1 MKAKFGAVRGKKK
14 TKLNKNNVSRSRK
27 TSCFVLKPLNGG
39 RSEKITREAEM
50 KMFQF
55 ANKKKRSRFLTV
67 VLDKRI
73 PGSLIHSSV
82 IKNVA
87 FREDVLDF

>member
-1 MKAKFGAVRGKKK
+1 MSESKVRGSSGQKN
-14 TKLNKNNVSRSRK
+14 TKPNKNNLSRYIK
-27 TSCFVLKPLNGG
+27 ICCFVLKPLNGG
-39 RSEKITREAEM
+39 RSENITREAEM

-55 ANKKKRSRFLTV
+55 AKKKSSFLTV

-87 FREDVLDF
+87 FLEDVLDF

>member
-1 MKAKFGAVRGKKK
+1 
-14 TKLNKNNVSRSRK
+14 
-27 TSCFVLKPLNGG
+27 
-39 RSEKITREAEM
+39 M

-55 ANKKKRSRFLTV
+55 AKKKRSSFLSV

-87 FREDVLDF
+87 FLEDVLDF